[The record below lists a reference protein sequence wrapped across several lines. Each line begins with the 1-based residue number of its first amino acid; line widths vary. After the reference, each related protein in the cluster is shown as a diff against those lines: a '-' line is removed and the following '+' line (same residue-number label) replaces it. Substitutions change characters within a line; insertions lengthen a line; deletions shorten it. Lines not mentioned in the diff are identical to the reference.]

1 MFTTVTQN
9 DFMDAF
15 QNSQYKANF
24 SYEGLSTLFDYL
36 EDLGASMGEQIEM
49 DVTGI
54 ACSYTEYD
62 SLEELREDYPDVDYL
77 EIFTRQIEI
86 VCNATELDKTIFHDC
101 SQYGV
106 VIVEQ

>member
-1 MFTTVTQN
+1 MFTTVTKY

-15 QNSQYKANF
+15 QNSQYKSNF

-36 EDLGASMGEQIEM
+36 EDLGAQMGEQIEM
-49 DVTGI
+49 NVTDI

-62 SLEELREDYPDVDYL
+62 SLEELREDYPNEDYEL
-77 EIFTRQIEI
+77 FTRQIEI
-86 VCNATELDKTIFHDC
+86 VCTATDLDKTIFHDC
-101 SQYGV
+101 SQHGV

>member
-1 MFTTVTQN
+1 MFTTVTKY

-24 SYEGLSTLFDYL
+24 SYEGLSTLFDHL
-36 EDLGASMGEQIEM
+36 ENMEDSMGEQIEM
-49 DVTGI
+49 DVTVI

-62 SLEELREDYPDVDYL
+62 SLEELREDYPNEDYEL
-77 EIFTRQIEI
+77 FTRQIEI
-86 VCNATELDKTIFHDC
+86 VCTATEIDKEIFHNC
-101 SQYGV
+101 SQHGV